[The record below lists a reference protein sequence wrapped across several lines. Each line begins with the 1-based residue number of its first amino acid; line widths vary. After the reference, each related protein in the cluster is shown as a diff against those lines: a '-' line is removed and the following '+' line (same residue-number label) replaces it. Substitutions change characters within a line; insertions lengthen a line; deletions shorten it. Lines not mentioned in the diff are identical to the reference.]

1 MESCNATIN
10 RRNGTGRV
18 FPCQRVQFAPPHSRA
33 AFSLGSNQPN
43 PLAFTLLIAYST
55 HTLTTLN
62 AEKTFKS
69 RFCEFYQCPENQFE
83 RAILLKVLHRRSLLL
98 AWCLLRIHPAFFST
112 DYRILR
118 QVGAVASRNNLL
130 AEARDIRND
139 YQRFN
144 DFGIMRRF
152 LNLRISGK
160 RLLAVANQV
169 WSAK

>member
-1 MESCNATIN
+1 
-10 RRNGTGRV
+10 
-18 FPCQRVQFAPPHSRA
+18 
-33 AFSLGSNQPN
+33 
-43 PLAFTLLIAYST
+43 
-55 HTLTTLN
+55 LN
-62 AEKTFKS
+62 AEKTFKL
-69 RFCEFYQCPENQFE
+69 RFCEFYHCPEDQFE

-139 YQRFN
+139 YHRFN

-152 LNLRISGK
+152 LNLRISGQ